1 MKKIIALILAMVMA
15 LSLVA
20 CGQTAQDDKSKDD
33 ANSTSAKTF
42 IMGID
47 AEYPPFSYLDADGN
61 YTGFDVEVCKAACDL
76 LGWELQIFPVNWDQ
90 KLVQLDAKEC
100 DCVWSGMTILDSMK
114 EAGYVLSTPYYDNTQ
129 VIMVK
134 EGSDIKSSADL
145 AGKVVAVQLGTS
157 GEALLSEGG
166 DLADL
171 AATFGDLMT
180 CDSFLKCFTELGGAA
195 VDAVIVDKPV
205 AVSYAAENAGFTV
218 LDEGLGAEQYGIAF
232 RADDAELCKTIEGA
246 VAQLV
251 ENGTYAEIAA
261 KYPDIQNNLTLLG
274 ACVRELRIRYDLT
287 DNDREDGRGTFQN
300 LRHFLSD
307 AAVFSPPGH
316 DRCPAAYEQEQDHL
330 RHYPLFY
337 LHSPRNPADAAAA
350 GGDLRTVLPL

>member
-1 MKKIIALILAMVMA
+1 MKKLIALMLAMVMA

-20 CGQTAQDDKSKDD
+20 CGKPAENDNSANDNNTNTDGDATA
-33 ANSTSAKTF
+33 TRTF
-42 IMGID
+42 VMGVD
-47 AEYPPFSYLDADGN
+47 AEYPPFSYLGEDGQ
-61 YTGFDVEVCKAACDL
+61 YTGFDVEVCKAVCDL
-76 LGWELQIFPVNWDQ
+76 LGWDLQVFGVNWDQ

-114 EAGYVLSTPYYDNTQ
+114 EAGYVISAPYYDNTQ

-157 GEALLSEGG
+157 GEALLADGG

-171 AATFGDLMT
+171 AATFADLTT
-180 CDSFLKCFTELGGAA
+180 CDSFLKCFTELGGGA

-205 AVSYAAENAGFTV
+205 AVSYAESNKGFTV

-232 RADDAELCKTIEGA
+232 RAGDEELCATVEDA

-251 ENGTYAEIAA
+251 ANGTYAEIAT
-261 KYPDIQNNLTLLG
+261 KYPDIANNLTLLG
-274 ACVRELRIRYDLT
+274 
-287 DNDREDGRGTFQN
+287 
-300 LRHFLSD
+300 
-307 AAVFSPPGH
+307 
-316 DRCPAAYEQEQDHL
+316 
-330 RHYPLFY
+330 
-337 LHSPRNPADAAAA
+337 
-350 GGDLRTVLPL
+350 

>member
-1 MKKIIALILAMVMA
+1 MKKILALILAMVMA
-15 LSLVA
+15 LSLAA
-20 CGQTAQDDKSKDD
+20 CGKTEQKDEKKDD
-33 ANSTSAKTF
+33 NAAAKTF

-47 AEYPPFSYLDADGN
+47 AEYPPFSYIDENGE

-76 LGWELQIFPVNWDQ
+76 LGWDMQVFPVNWDQ
-90 KLVQLDAKEC
+90 KLVQLDANEC

-205 AVSYAAENAGFTV
+205 ATSYADKNAGFTV
-218 LDEGLGAEQYGIAF
+218 LSEELGAEQYGIAF
-232 RADDAELCKTIEGA
+232 RAADKELCASIEGA
-246 VAQLV
+246 VKTLV
-251 ENGTYAEIAA
+251 DNGTYAKIAE
-261 KYPDIQNNLTLLG
+261 KYPDIANNLL
-274 ACVRELRIRYDLT
+274 
-287 DNDREDGRGTFQN
+287 
-300 LRHFLSD
+300 FL
-307 AAVFSPPGH
+307 
-316 DRCPAAYEQEQDHL
+316 
-330 RHYPLFY
+330 
-337 LHSPRNPADAAAA
+337 N
-350 GGDLRTVLPL
+350 

>member
-1 MKKIIALILAMVMA
+1 MKKLIALMLAMVMA

-20 CGQTAQDDKSKDD
+20 CGKPAENDNSANDNNTNTNGDATA
-33 ANSTSAKTF
+33 TRTF
-42 IMGID
+42 VMGVD
-47 AEYPPFSYLDADGN
+47 AEYPPFSYLGEDGQ
-61 YTGFDVEVCKAACDL
+61 YTGFDVEVCKAVCDL
-76 LGWELQIFPVNWDQ
+76 LGWDLQVFGVNWDQ

-114 EAGYVLSTPYYDNTQ
+114 EAGYVISAPYYDNTQ

-157 GEALLSEGG
+157 GEALLADGG

-171 AATFGDLMT
+171 AATFADLTT
-180 CDSFLKCFTELGGAA
+180 CDSFLKCFTELGGGA

-205 AVSYAAENAGFTV
+205 AVSYAESNKGFTV

-232 RADDAELCKTIEGA
+232 RAGDEELCATVEDA

-251 ENGTYAEIAA
+251 ANGTYAEIAA
-261 KYPDIQNNLTLLG
+261 KYPDIANNLTLLG
-274 ACVRELRIRYDLT
+274 
-287 DNDREDGRGTFQN
+287 
-300 LRHFLSD
+300 
-307 AAVFSPPGH
+307 
-316 DRCPAAYEQEQDHL
+316 
-330 RHYPLFY
+330 
-337 LHSPRNPADAAAA
+337 
-350 GGDLRTVLPL
+350 